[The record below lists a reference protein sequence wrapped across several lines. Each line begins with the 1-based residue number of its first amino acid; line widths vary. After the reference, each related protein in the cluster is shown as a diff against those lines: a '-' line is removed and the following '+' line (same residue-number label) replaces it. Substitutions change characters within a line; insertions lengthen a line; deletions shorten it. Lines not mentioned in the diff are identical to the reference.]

1 MLPSPLGN
9 SLEAIRQ
16 LLPRIEKLGPA
27 HLRRKLIDFWP
38 DMKLK
43 QLRDIVDIMDE
54 TAVDVYKKAK
64 EGMEKGDEELV
75 NRVGQG
81 KDIMSILCMY
91 SSFH

>member
-38 DMKLK
+38 NMKLK
-43 QLRDIVDIMDE
+43 QLRDIVDIMDD

-81 KDIMSILCMY
+81 KDIMSILRSY

>member
-1 MLPSPLGN
+1 
-9 SLEAIRQ
+9 
-16 LLPRIEKLGPA
+16 
-27 HLRRKLIDFWP
+27 
-38 DMKLK
+38 MKLK
-43 QLRDIVDIMDE
+43 QLRDIVDIMDD

-81 KDIMSILCMY
+81 KDIMSILCTY

>member
-1 MLPSPLGN
+1 
-9 SLEAIRQ
+9 
-16 LLPRIEKLGPA
+16 
-27 HLRRKLIDFWP
+27 
-38 DMKLK
+38 MKLK
-43 QLRDIVDIMDE
+43 QLRDIVDIMDD

-81 KDIMSILCMY
+81 KDIMSILRSY